1 MFKVKH
7 TYRVRGD
14 HDIIETT
21 EVIIEREEPHARIS
35 ETFPGDL
42 VGRDDLVELVL
53 NKFINREK
61 ENKEY
66 VKQIKFIK
74 LPIQR

>member
-7 TYRVRGD
+7 AYRTRGE
-14 HDIIETT
+14 HDVIEST

-61 ENKEY
+61 ENK
-66 VKQIKFIK
+66 
-74 LPIQR
+74 

>member
-14 HDIIETT
+14 YDVIETT

-35 ETFPGDL
+35 ETFAGDL

-61 ENKEY
+61 ER
-66 VKQIKFIK
+66 I
-74 LPIQR
+74 

>member
-1 MFKVKH
+1 M
-7 TYRVRGD
+7 RGD
-14 HDIIETT
+14 DDRIETT

-42 VGRDDLVELVL
+42 ADRDDLVALVL

-61 ENKEY
+61 GA
-66 VKQIKFIK
+66 
-74 LPIQR
+74 

>member
-7 TYRVRGD
+7 TYRVRGE

-35 ETFPGDL
+35 ETFSGDL

-53 NKFINREK
+53 NQFIEREVT
-61 ENKEY
+61 NK
-66 VKQIKFIK
+66 
-74 LPIQR
+74 

>member
-14 HDIIETT
+14 NDIIETT

-35 ETFPGDL
+35 ETFSGDL

-53 NKFINREK
+53 NQFIERERGCLSVR
-61 ENKEY
+61 N
-66 VKQIKFIK
+66 IKTREFDE
-74 LPIQR
+74 R

>member
-1 MFKVKH
+1 MVMRMFKVKH

-14 HDIIETT
+14 NDIIETT

-35 ETFPGDL
+35 ETFSGDL

-53 NKFINREK
+53 NQFINREK
-61 ENKEY
+61 ENK
-66 VKQIKFIK
+66 
-74 LPIQR
+74 

>member
-14 HDIIETT
+14 NDIIETT
-21 EVIIEREEPHARIS
+21 EVIIEREEPYARIS
-35 ETFPGDL
+35 ETFSGDL

-53 NKFINREK
+53 KQFIEREK
-61 ENKEY
+61 ENE
-66 VKQIKFIK
+66 
-74 LPIQR
+74 

>member
-7 TYRVRGD
+7 TYRVRGER
-14 HDIIETT
+14 DIIEST

-35 ETFPGDL
+35 ETFFGDL

-53 NKFINREK
+53 NQFINREK
-61 ENKEY
+61 ENK
-66 VKQIKFIK
+66 
-74 LPIQR
+74 

>member
-1 MFKVKH
+1 MSKVKH

-14 HDIIETT
+14 NDIIETT
-21 EVIIEREEPHARIS
+21 EVIIEREEPYARIS

-53 NKFINREK
+53 NQFIDREK
-61 ENKEY
+61 ENE
-66 VKQIKFIK
+66 
-74 LPIQR
+74 

>member
-14 HDIIETT
+14 NDIIETT
-21 EVIIEREEPHARIS
+21 EVIIEREEPYARIS
-35 ETFPGDL
+35 ETFSGDL

-53 NKFINREK
+53 NQFIDREK
-61 ENKEY
+61 ENK
-66 VKQIKFIK
+66 
-74 LPIQR
+74 

>member
-14 HDIIETT
+14 NDVIETT

-35 ETFPGDL
+35 ETFSGDL

-61 ENKEY
+61 ENK
-66 VKQIKFIK
+66 
-74 LPIQR
+74 

>member
-7 TYRVRGD
+7 TYRTRGE
-14 HDIIETT
+14 HDIIEST

-35 ETFPGDL
+35 ETFSGDL

-53 NKFINREK
+53 NKFIERERGHV
-61 ENKEY
+61 NGTN
-66 VKQIKFIK
+66 IND
-74 LPIQR
+74 R

>member
-14 HDIIETT
+14 NDVIETT

-35 ETFPGDL
+35 ETFSGDL

-53 NKFINREK
+53 NQFINREK
-61 ENKEY
+61 ENK
-66 VKQIKFIK
+66 
-74 LPIQR
+74 

>member
-7 TYRVRGD
+7 TYRVRGER
-14 HDIIETT
+14 DIIEST

-35 ETFPGDL
+35 ETFVGDL

-53 NKFINREK
+53 NQFIERE
-61 ENKEY
+61 
-66 VKQIKFIK
+66 
-74 LPIQR
+74 RG

>member
-1 MFKVKH
+1 MKMFKVKH

-14 HDIIETT
+14 NDIIETT

-53 NKFINREK
+53 NQFIERE
-61 ENKEY
+61 
-66 VKQIKFIK
+66 
-74 LPIQR
+74 RG

>member
-1 MFKVKH
+1 MTMFKVKH
-7 TYRVRGD
+7 TYRTRGD
-14 HDIIETT
+14 NDIIETT

-53 NKFINREK
+53 NQFIKREK
-61 ENKEY
+61 ENK
-66 VKQIKFIK
+66 
-74 LPIQR
+74 